1 MDHRF
6 DECPER
12 VIGRHYLMVERWA
25 EEPHVLPQETP
36 VQDGLERILS
46 DGVIVIFPQPHLNAA
61 TGQNLD
67 NDQPQFPEETQEP
80 GWNVVRRRSRGQPR
94 SSNYRGSPSSS
105 HGPVRGGLSFKD
117 AVHHGENEDIDDMG
131 NPLPP
136 GFYNVP
142 KAILSYNA
150 LHVDGLAIASG
161 SQVVHVS
168 PDLLGST
175 SAMMEK
181 DEAGLPFRS
190 PKKRNRD
197 MEIDGNISDDNAI
210 DAGDGIGWALRCGG
224 EVNAGLGLIAAAGI
238 RRAHAVV
245 QVMMGGGCGM
255 EESTEMRWMV
265 AGQWACGGTR
275 GTASWE

>member
-12 VIGRHYLMVERWA
+12 VIERHYLMVERWA

-105 HGPVRGGLSFKD
+105 HGLVRGGLSFKD
-117 AVHHGENEDIDDMG
+117 AVRGGGIHIGSPRRNGGNPLIIPNSHQQENANPMVSPFANVPIGTIICYSQNEDIDDMG

-142 KAILSYNA
+142 KAILSYNVCMLMASLWPLA
-150 LHVDGLAIASG
+150 LKWFMFHVL
-161 SQVVHVS
+161 V
-168 PDLLGST
+168 T
-175 SAMMEK
+175 Y
-181 DEAGLPFRS
+181 
-190 PKKRNRD
+190 
-197 MEIDGNISDDNAI
+197 
-210 DAGDGIGWALRCGG
+210 
-224 EVNAGLGLIAAAGI
+224 
-238 RRAHAVV
+238 
-245 QVMMGGGCGM
+245 
-255 EESTEMRWMV
+255 
-265 AGQWACGGTR
+265 
-275 GTASWE
+275 